1 VERVEGKKG
10 LTLIEVIVASTIFS
24 ILMFAILYATFL
36 SSSYYKGHQ
45 KESRAQAEASFLMH
59 HLSRYLSKAIAIDRP
74 AKGNSTQ
81 DVQITID
88 NYTGSGYPS
97 SFPASPVKVR
107 YARINN
113 TVQFGKD
120 PSCPA
125 TVNLTETI
133 VYNIT
138 EFNITRPSGD
148 KGQGISFQVNITA
161 TDPQTGES
169 FSLSSRITSR
179 CMPWENP

>member
-59 HLSRYLSKAIAIDRP
+59 HLSRYLSKAIAIDWP
-74 AKGNSTQ
+74 AETESLE

-97 SFPASPVKVR
+97 SFPASPIKVR

-113 TVQFGKD
+113 TVQFGED

-138 EFNITRPSGD
+138 EFNITRPD
-148 KGQGISFQVNITA
+148 DAGQGISFQVNITA

-179 CMPWENP
+179 CMPWRNP